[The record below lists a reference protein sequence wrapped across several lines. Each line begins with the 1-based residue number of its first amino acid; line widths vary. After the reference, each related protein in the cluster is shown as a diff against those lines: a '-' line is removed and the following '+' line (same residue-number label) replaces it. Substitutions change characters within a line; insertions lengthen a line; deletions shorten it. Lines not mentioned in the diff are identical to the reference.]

1 MTTISVQYGYR
12 FDPTDEELISYFL
25 WKRIRGTR
33 PKRVVAGKDNGGFWR
48 ANGGDKPVLD
58 SENKQIGVKR
68 ILTFVSFKNRGGN
81 REEIDNSY
89 WIMHEYSFDSPTF
102 QTWVLCRIKYKGKDK
117 GSNVR
122 KRYVHNMKI
131 VLEGENS
138 KGFLERMNLEEEE
151 RWMRGLVVAGK
162 GILGMNCLG

>member
-1 MTTISVQYGYR
+1 M
-12 FDPTDEELISYFL
+12 
-25 WKRIRGTR
+25 
-33 PKRVVAGKDNGGFWR
+33 VAGKDNGGFWR

-117 GSNVR
+117 GKYRQLVNLAKFSMESW
-122 KRYVHNMKI
+122 KRFMEQNPH
-131 VLEGENS
+131 
-138 KGFLERMNLEEEE
+138 
-151 RWMRGLVVAGK
+151 
-162 GILGMNCLG
+162 